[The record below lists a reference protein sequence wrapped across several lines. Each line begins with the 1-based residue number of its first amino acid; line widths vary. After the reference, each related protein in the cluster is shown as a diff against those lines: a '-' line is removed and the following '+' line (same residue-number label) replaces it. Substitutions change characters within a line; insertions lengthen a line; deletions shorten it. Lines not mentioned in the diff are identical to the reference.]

1 MEDRNKKGYSS
12 GEDWERDLEELG
24 RDLQNTVQQLS
35 QELAPLAKD
44 VGKTVG
50 QVSKSVGS
58 GLKDVGKSVG
68 SELIA
73 GLGAAQ
79 EKMVKAGWLPPKK
92 AKWEKRLKELKGNY
106 EALKGTA
113 FGLGIV
119 SFILLAVSGMSVLDG
134 PLSDAAPIWV
144 LAGAFA
150 IPAVICKVKSYPAL
164 RLMQY
169 HRVLADRSSCK
180 MEELAAAVG
189 KPLPQTVRE
198 VRKMV
203 TGGGFEGMYLAPDAS
218 RLFANHTAYQAYLA
232 IQTTQTD
239 ALPQQ
244 TREAASQESVTAELR
259 DFLKALQQES
269 VPITEPSVKEQTDRL
284 SEQTGQLIDW
294 LQAHPESESAVKRF
308 TGYYLPTT
316 LKLLKTYNDV
326 SAQDSRVSDE
336 IQTNIT
342 GILNTI
348 NQAFQ
353 TLRDDLL
360 KHTAMDVSAEISAM
374 QTILR
379 QDGLQ
384 DDGLKQ

>member
-1 MEDRNKKGYSS
+1 MGDKNKKGYSS
-12 GEDWERDLEELG
+12 GEDWEQDLIELG
-24 RDLQNTVQQLS
+24 KDLQNTVQQLS
-35 QELAPLAKD
+35 HELAPLAKD
-44 VGKTVG
+44 VGNTLG
-50 QVSKSVGS
+50 EVSKTVGS
-58 GLKDVGKSVG
+58 GLLAG
-68 SELIA
+68 S
-73 GLGAAQ
+73 GAAQ
-79 EKMVKAGWLPPKK
+79 EKMIQAGVLPPKK
-92 AKWEKRLKELKGNY
+92 AKWEKRIKALKSNY

-113 FGLGIV
+113 FGLGLT
-119 SFILLAVSGMSVLDG
+119 SFILLALSGIIILDN
-134 PLSDAAPIWV
+134 PLSDAAFFWV

-180 MEELAAAVG
+180 VEELAAAVG
-189 KPLPQTVRE
+189 KPVPQTVRE
-198 VRKMV
+198 VRKMI
-203 TGGGFEGMYLAPDAS
+203 TDGSFEGMYLAQDGS

-232 IQTTQTD
+232 MPNT
-239 ALPQQ
+239 APSLPQQ
-244 TREAASQESVTAELR
+244 KEAVPEQGTVAELR
-259 DFLKALQQES
+259 EFLVGLKAEDAQ
-269 VPITEPSVKEQTDRL
+269 ITEECVKEQTQRL
-284 SEQTGQLIDW
+284 SEQTQQLIDW
-294 LQAHPESESAVKRF
+294 LEGHPESESAVKRF

-326 SAQDSRVSDE
+326 DEQDSRVSDE
-336 IQTNIT
+336 IKTNIT

-360 KHTAMDVSAEISAM
+360 KNTAMDVSAEISAM

-384 DDGLKQ
+384 DDGLTIK

>member
-1 MEDRNKKGYSS
+1 MGDKNKKGYSS
-12 GEDWERDLEELG
+12 GEDWEQDLIELG
-24 RDLQNTVQQLS
+24 KDLQNTVQQLS
-35 QELAPLAKD
+35 HELAPLAKD

-50 QVSKSVGS
+50 EVSKTVGS
-58 GLKDVGKSVG
+58 GL
-68 SELIA
+68 LA
-73 GLGAAQ
+73 GFGAAQ
-79 EKMVKAGWLPPKK
+79 EKMIQAGVLPPKK
-92 AKWEKRLKELKGNY
+92 AKWEKRIKALKSNY

-113 FGLGIV
+113 FGLGLT
-119 SFILLAVSGMSVLDG
+119 SFILLALSGIIILDN
-134 PLSDAAPIWV
+134 PLSDAAFFWV

-180 MEELAAAVG
+180 VEELAAAVG
-189 KPLPQTVRE
+189 KPVPQTVRE
-198 VRKMV
+198 VRKMI
-203 TGGGFEGMYLAPDAS
+203 TDGSFEGMYLAQDGS

-232 IQTTQTD
+232 MPNT
-239 ALPQQ
+239 APSPPQQ
-244 TREAASQESVTAELR
+244 KEAVPEQGTVAELR
-259 DFLKALQQES
+259 EFLVGLKAEDAQ
-269 VPITEPSVKEQTDRL
+269 ITEECVKEQTRRL
-284 SEQTGQLIDW
+284 SEQTQQLIDW
-294 LQAHPESESAVKRF
+294 LEGHPESESAVKRF

-326 SAQDSRVSDE
+326 DEQDSRVSDE
-336 IQTNIT
+336 IKTNIT

-360 KHTAMDVSAEISAM
+360 KNTAMDVSAEISAM

-384 DDGLKQ
+384 DDGLAIK

>member
-1 MEDRNKKGYSS
+1 MGDKNKKGYSS
-12 GEDWERDLEELG
+12 GEDWEQDLIELG
-24 RDLQNTVQQLS
+24 KDLQNTVQQLS
-35 QELAPLAKD
+35 HELAPLAKD

-50 QVSKSVGS
+50 EVSKTVGS
-58 GLKDVGKSVG
+58 VL
-68 SELIA
+68 LA
-73 GLGAAQ
+73 GFGAAQ
-79 EKMVKAGWLPPKK
+79 EKMIQAGVLPPKK
-92 AKWEKRLKELKGNY
+92 AKWEKRIKALKSNY

-113 FGLGIV
+113 FGLGLT
-119 SFILLAVSGMSVLDG
+119 SFILLALSGIIILDN
-134 PLSDAAPIWV
+134 PLSDAAFFWV

-180 MEELAAAVG
+180 VEELAAAVG
-189 KPLPQTVRE
+189 KPVPQTVRE
-198 VRKMV
+198 VRKMI
-203 TGGGFEGMYLAPDAS
+203 TDGSFEGMYLAQDGS

-232 IQTTQTD
+232 MPNT
-239 ALPQQ
+239 APSPPQQ
-244 TREAASQESVTAELR
+244 KEAVPEQGTVAELR
-259 DFLKALQQES
+259 EFLVGLKAEDAQ
-269 VPITEPSVKEQTDRL
+269 ITEECVKEQTRRL
-284 SEQTGQLIDW
+284 SEQTQQLIDW
-294 LQAHPESESAVKRF
+294 LEGHPESESAVKRF

-326 SAQDSRVSDE
+326 DEQDSRVSDE
-336 IQTNIT
+336 IKTNIT

-360 KHTAMDVSAEISAM
+360 KNTAMDVSAEISAM

-384 DDGLKQ
+384 DDGLAIK